1 MDRLAFQSKLFD
13 PKTCDFLPYIELIL
27 MVTFESSWD
36 NWIQQSL
43 QRAQHNAKVTVGVT
57 DPNSGP
63 LAHTQKGQATE
74 SGLR

>member
-13 PKTCDFLPYIELIL
+13 PKTCDFLPHIELIL
-27 MVTFESSWD
+27 IVTFESSWD

-43 QRAQHNAKVTVGVT
+43 QRAQYNAKLTVGVT
-57 DPNSGP
+57 EPDSGP

-74 SGLR
+74 SGLW